1 MPAPKMKSEILH
13 ENPDYCALCTV
24 DLTSDVMA
32 RAHYQ
37 GENHA
42 RNKRKRDAAGNV
54 PNDGTFGIGR
64 GFKRKSDGEVDS
76 SESEVKIVKVEP
88 STSQNAPRTYC
99 TTCNLEC
106 ITRDEYKAHMMNTIH
121 AETAAMAPST
131 SLMPENNPPA
141 LPPTIGFP
149 DAPNTKIPKPRPF
162 SLRGGRPL
170 I

>member
-1 MPAPKMKSEILH
+1 MPAPKMKSEILD

-64 GFKRKSDGEVDS
+64 GFKRKSDGEADI
-76 SESEVKIVKVEP
+76 SESEVKILKVEP
-88 STSQNAPRTYC
+88 SPVKNAPRTYC
-99 TTCNLEC
+99 TTCNREC
-106 ITRDEYKAHMMNTIH
+106 NTRDEYKVHMMSTAH
-121 AETAAMAPST
+121 ATRVAMAPSA
-131 SLMPENNPPA
+131 SDMPKKPMDCLRVRSKT
-141 LPPTIGFP
+141 LPPPIAATPIRKGEMS
-149 DAPNTKIPKPRPF
+149 I
-162 SLRGGRPL
+162 
-170 I
+170 